1 MWKKEEEEE
10 YEVRRSR
17 IMMFFD
23 ATFLFM
29 EIVGL
34 KETAYSMQVH
44 KEWISRKKY
53 PHFTVLYQSA
63 VKIRAFSKKG
73 LGIFKYRTVA
83 DEE

>member
-1 MWKKEEEEE
+1 
-10 YEVRRSR
+10 
-17 IMMFFD
+17 MFFD
-23 ATFLFM
+23 ATFLFI
-29 EIVGL
+29 ESRAAGL
-34 KETAYSMQVH
+34 FGAGAQRMNQQ
-44 KEWISRKKY
+44 KKN